1 VPPPP
6 FYIHSYISDE
16 LKEKLDE
23 ASEEDLE
30 AFKARYGKQLVENLI
45 NESASYAW
53 VDEYAKHC
61 PVCKAAITV
70 CFS

>member
-1 VPPPP
+1 
-6 FYIHSYISDE
+6 
-16 LKEKLDE
+16 LDE

-30 AFKARYGKQLVENLI
+30 AFKARYGKQLVEN
-45 NESASYAW
+45 SASYAW